1 MAVMFKRLCAIAAL
15 ALLSASCVTERAP
28 RIAYVCEARLT
39 NEHGA
44 FVVGPAGWRWTYDL
58 GDGVSAS
65 IGQSEAWQS
74 YDSILVDGFVQTERL
89 DTPGI
94 VITFDRRFD
103 RNDWRTQ
110 PPTLNVAGEIRV
122 GAQARRDWVSSGMAI
137 VFMYSEWRGLLSD
150 DGDMEVLLF
159 ESPSRTRLQGGTI
172 PRATLLSVEPTLQTL
187 IRQLREMQT
196 NPVANCDAH
205 EEEEIILT

>member
-1 MAVMFKRLCAIAAL
+1 MFKILCAIAAL
-15 ALLSASCVTERAP
+15 AVLAASCATARAP
-28 RIAYVCEARLT
+28 RIAYACEARLT

-44 FVVGPAGWRWTYDL
+44 FVVGPSGWRWTYGL
-58 GDGVSAS
+58 GDGASAS

-74 YDSILVDGFVQTERL
+74 YESILADGFVQTERL

-103 RNDWRTQ
+103 RNDWREQ
-110 PPTLNVAGEIRV
+110 PPALSVAGEIRV
-122 GAQARRDWVSSGMAI
+122 GAQAKRDWVSNTRAI
-137 VFMYSEWRGLLSD
+137 VFNYSEWHGLLSEP
-150 DGDMEVLLF
+150 GDMEVLLF
-159 ESPSRTRLQGGTI
+159 ESPSRTHLQRGI
-172 PRATLLSVEPTLQTL
+172 LPRAALLSVEPTLQSL

-196 NPVANCDAH
+196 NPVANCEAY